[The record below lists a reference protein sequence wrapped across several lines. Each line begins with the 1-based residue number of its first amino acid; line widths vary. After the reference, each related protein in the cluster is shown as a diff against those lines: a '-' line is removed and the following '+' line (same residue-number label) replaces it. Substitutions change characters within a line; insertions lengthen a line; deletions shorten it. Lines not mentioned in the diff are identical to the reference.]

1 MNKPTT
7 YWPYGIVVAFLIF
20 CSFMIGFA
28 VYSTNNK
35 TELLADDY
43 YDQGIRYQE
52 VIDGMARMKQLKQG
66 ELLNMASDSITIAL
80 PNALIDADSGSLR
93 FYKPDSEALDFRKEL
108 GSLQSGQWQ
117 LAKAELSPGP
127 WQVVVE
133 VYHAGELYYHE
144 QRLVIE

>member
-7 YWPYGIVVAFLIF
+7 YWPYGIIVAFLIF

-52 VIDGMARMKQLKQG
+52 VIDGMARMKQLNQG
-66 ELLNMASDSITIAL
+66 ELLSMVSDSITIAL
-80 PNALIDADSGSLR
+80 PNALISADSGSLR
-93 FYKPDSEALDFRKEL
+93 FYKPDSEALDFSKEL
-108 GSLQSGQWQ
+108 VALEGGKWQ
-117 LAKAELSPGP
+117 LAKAEFSPGP

-133 VYHAGELYYHE
+133 VYREGELYYHE
-144 QRLVIE
+144 QRMVIE

>member
-7 YWPYGIVVAFLIF
+7 YWPYGIIAAFLVF

-52 VIDGMARMKQLKQG
+52 VIDGMARMKQMSGG
-66 ELLNMASDSITIAL
+66 ELLTLANDSITVAL
-80 PNALIDADSGSLR
+80 PSALASADSGSLR
-93 FYKPDSEALDFRKEL
+93 FYKPDSEALDFSKEL
-108 GSLQSGQWQ
+108 QALHEGKWQ
-117 LAKAELSPGP
+117 LAKAEFSPGP
-127 WQVVVE
+127 WQMVVE
-133 VYHAGELYYHE
+133 VYREGELYYHE